1 MSKEYTLIYFRKD
14 GCPYCIEF
22 DRRNI
27 FPELQKQLPTENI
40 KTVIIDSNLPDSVE
54 NKNNITRYSE
64 EIGLFQNYDPHV
76 PSLCLFYGPVKPLN
90 VFGLFGGSSSEIKFV
105 KIDITKDL
113 PVILNEIIAQKV
125 EISGSTYKNP
135 PSLIHKKKYIK
146 YKYKYLELKN
156 KYLQQKNNNIY
167 K

>member
-14 GCPYCIEF
+14 GCPYCIKF

-27 FPELQKQLPTENI
+27 FPELQKELSTENF
-40 KTVIIDSNLPDSVE
+40 KTIIIDSNLPDSVE
-54 NKNNITRYSE
+54 NQKNITRYE
-64 EIGLFQNYDPHV
+64 EELVLFQNYDPQA

-90 VFGLFGGSSSEIKFV
+90 VFGLLGGSSSEIKFV

-113 PVILNEIIAQKV
+113 SDILNEIKAQKEV
-125 EISGSTYKNP
+125 ISRPNYVNP